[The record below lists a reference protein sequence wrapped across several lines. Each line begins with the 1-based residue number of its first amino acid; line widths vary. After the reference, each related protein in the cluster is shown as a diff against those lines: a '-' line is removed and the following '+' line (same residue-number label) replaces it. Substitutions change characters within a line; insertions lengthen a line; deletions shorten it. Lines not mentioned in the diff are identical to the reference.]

1 MTLNKKHLLFNI
13 SGLSIKQNGNYLFR
27 FVISDKLKS
36 LFNRFEFKKTYK
48 QDFYI
53 LDIIKDIENIKSQYK
68 QIKKVLLTD
77 ELSKDTKQELI
88 NKFLFDNLNKDY
100 EISVMDINNNST
112 QNKIETIKDDL
123 SNNNN
128 ILKNSAKDLLNS
140 IGIDINSLDSN
151 KKKNL
156 INKIKQVQINLFN
169 EVINLDN
176 TPLKAK
182 RKGVVNDIT
191 IDEPK
196 IITIN
201 KAIEMYQKYY
211 EDTSTTSSKT
221 YFEKMNALEYFK
233 TVVGSSTSV
242 KALKKSDIDRFVYK
256 YLQNKPKSNLLLRRM
271 HLATQMHKHL
281 AS

>member
-112 QNKIETIKDDL
+112 QNKIENIKDDL

-156 INKIKQVQINLFN
+156 INKIKQVQINLF
-169 EVINLDN
+169 
-176 TPLKAK
+176 
-182 RKGVVNDIT
+182 
-191 IDEPK
+191 
-196 IITIN
+196 
-201 KAIEMYQKYY
+201 
-211 EDTSTTSSKT
+211 
-221 YFEKMNALEYFK
+221 
-233 TVVGSSTSV
+233 
-242 KALKKSDIDRFVYK
+242 
-256 YLQNKPKSNLLLRRM
+256 
-271 HLATQMHKHL
+271 
-281 AS
+281 

>member
-100 EISVMDINNNST
+100 EISVMDINNNSRT
-112 QNKIETIKDDL
+112 TCRFPQKTHNL
-123 SNNNN
+123 SN
-128 ILKNSAKDLLNS
+128 
-140 IGIDINSLDSN
+140 
-151 KKKNL
+151 
-156 INKIKQVQINLFN
+156 
-169 EVINLDN
+169 
-176 TPLKAK
+176 
-182 RKGVVNDIT
+182 
-191 IDEPK
+191 
-196 IITIN
+196 
-201 KAIEMYQKYY
+201 
-211 EDTSTTSSKT
+211 
-221 YFEKMNALEYFK
+221 FEF
-233 TVVGSSTSV
+233 
-242 KALKKSDIDRFVYK
+242 
-256 YLQNKPKSNLLLRRM
+256 
-271 HLATQMHKHL
+271 
-281 AS
+281 

>member
-1 MTLNKKHLLFNI
+1 MTLHKQHLI
-13 SGLSIKQNGNYLFR
+13 SNTTGLSIKPNGNYLFR

-36 LFNRFEFKKTYK
+36 FFNRFEFKKTYK

-156 INKIKQVQINLFN
+156 INKIKQVQINLF
-169 EVINLDN
+169 
-176 TPLKAK
+176 
-182 RKGVVNDIT
+182 
-191 IDEPK
+191 
-196 IITIN
+196 
-201 KAIEMYQKYY
+201 
-211 EDTSTTSSKT
+211 
-221 YFEKMNALEYFK
+221 
-233 TVVGSSTSV
+233 
-242 KALKKSDIDRFVYK
+242 
-256 YLQNKPKSNLLLRRM
+256 
-271 HLATQMHKHL
+271 
-281 AS
+281 